1 MARQRRH
8 PRSKRRRGRFRGLY
22 KLLSILLIAAA
33 VVLACVVFFRVNS
46 VEVTGNVRY
55 TAAEVIAAS
64 GIEMGDNLVVLPRS
78 RVSAAICA
86 NLPYVES
93 VSIKKALPDGVV
105 LVVTERVAAA
115 SVESA
120 EGRWLVSAQGKLLE
134 LDKGAVETIRITGLT
149 AVGPYAGGMVQTAEE
164 DSLTL
169 EYVKELLGVLEGQG
183 MLEHCTQLDCTSAA
197 SMTLHYGIYRLKLPR
212 GGGYE
217 YHIKLARAALSK
229 GLESGVIQEGQGGS
243 LDLTVM
249 DGKAHFLPDRS

>member
-8 PRSKRRRGRFRGLY
+8 SRPSRRRGRFSGLY
-22 KLLSILLIAAA
+22 KVLSILLIAGA
-33 VVLACVVFFRVNS
+33 VTVACVVFFRVNR
-46 VEVTGNVRY
+46 VEVEGNVRY
-55 TAAEVIAAS
+55 TAQEIIEAS
-64 GIEMGDNLVVLPRS
+64 GIQVGDNLIALSRI
-78 RVSAAICA
+78 RVSAAICTQ
-86 NLPYVES
+86 LPYVEN
-93 VSIKKALPDGVV
+93 VSPQKVLPDKVV
-105 LVVTERVAAA
+105 LKVTERVAAA
-115 SVESA
+115 SVDSA
-120 EGRWLVSAQGKLLE
+120 DGRWLISAQGKLLE
-134 LDKGAVETIRITGLT
+134 MDNGSVHTVRIEGLT